1 MLDEIK
7 IEELKKILHKR
18 DNQQEIKDVLKEYHP
33 YDIAQ
38 IFDSLNDQE
47 RQTVYDNLSESEIAD
62 ILSYIDEKKAATYIK
77 EMSYEQGADVL
88 NEMETD
94 DAVDILHEMDN
105 EKETSEYLEQMDST
119 DALELTYLSNHAEN
133 TAGAIMST
141 NFIEIPSSI
150 DVKEAM
156 HILGYSANDAEVI
169 DPLFV
174 CENEKLVGVLSLQDL
189 IIARSPKNINEIMD
203 TQYIYGNVDEDVVS
217 ITNKINDYDIYALP
231 ILDNGKLVGIVTM
244 DDALDVASSAIEEDY
259 SKMATISEDDS
270 SEKQSFWKP
279 IFKRIP
285 WLVVLLVI
293 SLLISNL
300 TSSFEEII
308 SKITVLWFFNTMIL
322 DMAGNAGTQ
331 TLAVTVR
338 QLGRN
343 ELKGSKNILK
353 YIGREFLVIL
363 INSLVLGIISFG
375 ICNLFINLLGFS
387 SDVNVFW
394 TSLVIAMSLSIA
406 LILTGILGAIIPIIM
421 DKIKM
426 DPAIASGPLITTV
439 NDIIALLVYFGLASL
454 FMEKILL

>member
-1 MLDEIK
+1 
-7 IEELKKILHKR
+7 
-18 DNQQEIKDVLKEYHP
+18 
-33 YDIAQ
+33 
-38 IFDSLNDQE
+38 
-47 RQTVYDNLSESEIAD
+47 
-62 ILSYIDEKKAATYIK
+62 
-77 EMSYEQGADVL
+77 
-88 NEMETD
+88 
-94 DAVDILHEMDN
+94 
-105 EKETSEYLEQMDST
+105 
-119 DALELTYLSNHAEN
+119 
-133 TAGAIMST
+133 
-141 NFIEIPSSI
+141 
-150 DVKEAM
+150 
-156 HILGYSANDAEVI
+156 
-169 DPLFV
+169 
-174 CENEKLVGVLSLQDL
+174 
-189 IIARSPKNINEIMD
+189 
-203 TQYIYGNVDEDVVS
+203 
-217 ITNKINDYDIYALP
+217 
-231 ILDNGKLVGIVTM
+231 
-244 DDALDVASSAIEEDY
+244 
-259 SKMATISEDDS
+259 
-270 SEKQSFWKP
+270 
-279 IFKRIP
+279 
-285 WLVVLLVI
+285 
-293 SLLISNL
+293 
-300 TSSFEEII
+300 
-308 SKITVLWFFNTMIL
+308 MIL

>member
-169 DPLFV
+169 DSLFV

>member
-1 MLDEIK
+1 
-7 IEELKKILHKR
+7 
-18 DNQQEIKDVLKEYHP
+18 
-33 YDIAQ
+33 
-38 IFDSLNDQE
+38 
-47 RQTVYDNLSESEIAD
+47 
-62 ILSYIDEKKAATYIK
+62 
-77 EMSYEQGADVL
+77 
-88 NEMETD
+88 
-94 DAVDILHEMDN
+94 
-105 EKETSEYLEQMDST
+105 
-119 DALELTYLSNHAEN
+119 
-133 TAGAIMST
+133 
-141 NFIEIPSSI
+141 
-150 DVKEAM
+150 
-156 HILGYSANDAEVI
+156 
-169 DPLFV
+169 
-174 CENEKLVGVLSLQDL
+174 
-189 IIARSPKNINEIMD
+189 
-203 TQYIYGNVDEDVVS
+203 
-217 ITNKINDYDIYALP
+217 
-231 ILDNGKLVGIVTM
+231 M